1 MELGLAGR
9 VALVCGSTKG
19 LGRAVAKALA
29 QEGARV
35 AVNGRHQDSVERV
48 AQQLEAETSRTV
60 VPLGAE
66 VGTPAEAEGMVERVA
81 RELGR
86 LDILFCNASGPPAA
100 PFSHQTGDAFHRAV
114 ELNLLSTV
122 HLARAAVP
130 VMRKVQWGRIIC
142 LASVAAKQPVPGLIL
157 STTARA
163 GVLGFAKALADEVAP
178 EGITVN
184 VVCPGFIATERIEEL
199 TETRAKR
206 EHRSSQEV
214 MREMVADIPM
224 GRMGRTDELAAAI
237 VFLASERASYITG
250 VVVQVDGGFT
260 RSIGGDR
267 DGAFAEYIAMP
278 ASNVLPLDG
287 IPTAVG
293 AVMDPMGN
301 AFHTVLSAE
310 IPGSTVFVVGC
321 GPIGCFAVGI
331 ARAAGAVKVI
341 ASDVNPTRLALAAKM
356 GAHRTLNAARD
367 DVVRAVL
374 EETGGEGADVV
385 CEMSGVPTALHQA
398 FAAVRRGGRVQLLG
412 IPTGEVPIDFASEI
426 IFKGITVYGVIG
438 RKMYETWHQMRGL
451 VH

>member
-60 VPLGAE
+60 VPLVAD

-100 PFSHQTGDAFHRAV
+100 PFSHQTADAFQRAV
-114 ELNLLSTV
+114 EVNLLSTV

-142 LASVAAKQPVPGLIL
+142 LASVPAKQPVPGLIL

-184 VVCPGFIATERIEEL
+184 VVCPGFIATERIEDL

-214 MREMVADIPM
+214 MRCSRFARVSVRSSIRSVAMNPGHTTLTVIPS
-224 GRMGRTDELAAAI
+224 GATSSASALAKPSTPARA
-237 VFLASERASYITG
+237 VVERI
-250 VVVQVDGGFT
+250 
-260 RSIGGDR
+260 R
-267 DGAFAEYIAMP
+267 
-278 ASNVLPLDG
+278 
-287 IPTAVG
+287 
-293 AVMDPMGN
+293 
-301 AFHTVLSAE
+301 
-310 IPGSTVFVVGC
+310 PGT
-321 GPIGCFAVGI
+321 GCFAATEARQMMRPHWTLRITGTA
-331 ARAAGAVKVI
+331 ARARCTVESRLTSTARWNASAVWWLNGAAGG
-341 ASDVNPTRLALAAKM
+341 PLALQNRMSSRPSSRATRSTIPSASA
-356 GAHRTLNAARD
+356 GGPTSPTQGPTLRPLSGPSCWAPRPAGGLWRPLSGS
-367 DVVRAVL
+367 RA
-374 EETGGEGADVV
+374 
-385 CEMSGVPTALHQA
+385 P
-398 FAAVRRGGRVQLLG
+398 
-412 IPTGEVPIDFASEI
+412 
-426 IFKGITVYGVIG
+426 
-438 RKMYETWHQMRGL
+438 
-451 VH
+451 

>member
-1 MELGLAGR
+1 MALGLAGR

-35 AVNGRHQDSVERV
+35 AINGRHRAPVERV
-48 AQQLEAETSRTV
+48 AQQLGAETTGPV
-60 VPLGAE
+60 VRLGGD

-157 STTARA
+157 STPARA

-206 EHRSSQEV
+206 ESRASQEV
-214 MREMVADIPM
+214 MRDMVAAIPL
-224 GRMGRTDELAAAI
+224 GRMGRTDELAAA
-237 VFLASERASYITG
+237 VAFLASERASYITG
-250 VVVQVDGGFT
+250 AVLQVDGGFT
-260 RSIGGDR
+260 RSL
-267 DGAFAEYIAMP
+267 F
-278 ASNVLPLDG
+278 
-287 IPTAVG
+287 
-293 AVMDPMGN
+293 
-301 AFHTVLSAE
+301 
-310 IPGSTVFVVGC
+310 
-321 GPIGCFAVGI
+321 
-331 ARAAGAVKVI
+331 
-341 ASDVNPTRLALAAKM
+341 
-356 GAHRTLNAARD
+356 
-367 DVVRAVL
+367 
-374 EETGGEGADVV
+374 
-385 CEMSGVPTALHQA
+385 
-398 FAAVRRGGRVQLLG
+398 
-412 IPTGEVPIDFASEI
+412 
-426 IFKGITVYGVIG
+426 
-438 RKMYETWHQMRGL
+438 
-451 VH
+451 